1 MSRPLPIFVDTGGL
15 YAAFDEDDVNHDAA
29 DAVFDGM
36 EAGEYGPVFTSRY
49 VLSEFATLML
59 YQIGQPAAVDALTTV
74 RESQTFNILPVGKQT
89 FDTAC
94 KEFERYDDQQISF
107 VDHMSAVLAREHEI
121 EHMFA
126 FDSDFRTLGFERI
139 PVDQG

>member
-15 YAAFDEDDVNHDAA
+15 YAGFDEDDVNHDAA

-49 VLSEFATLML
+49 VLSEFTTLML

-74 RESQTFNILPVGKQT
+74 RESQTFNILPIGKQT

-94 KEFERYDDQQISF
+94 EEFERYDDQQISF
-107 VDHMSAVLAREHEI
+107 VDYTSAVLAREYDI
-121 EHMFA
+121 EHIFA
-126 FDSDFRTLGFERI
+126 FDSDFQTLGFERI
-139 PVDQG
+139 PGEQG